1 MISAK
6 LANKIWILIQ
16 SRESKKFYKNCFE
29 LRHSQNIKL
38 KKYLSRNKNTQ
49 FGIKYKF
56 DQIKDYNGY
65 KKNVPVQDWKDIA
78 SWVEL
83 IKNGKD
89 NVLTSEK
96 VILLEETSGTS
107 SFSKLIPYTNLLKK
121 EIQKGVGPWMNAL
134 YENYKNAFK
143 GSSYWSFSPP
153 LKKKRKTS
161 AGIPIGIED
170 DTDYFNPFS
179 KFLLSKILAVPT
191 FLKKELHSDT
201 FYFQTFEHLLM
212 NDNLSFIS
220 VWSPT
225 FFLQLD
231 NFLSNHEEQLIYSLK
246 KSFGS
251 NNKRLVY
258 LEKTITTSYTWK
270 DVWPDLNVL
279 SCWCD
284 AQSSL
289 WIDKV
294 QAVIGDVYIQGK
306 GLLST
311 EGICSVPLLKDRSP
325 ILTVNSHFYEFR
337 TLDSEEIYLADELK
351 NNEIYEIIIT
361 NGGGLYRYASGD
373 LIQIDGF
380 YGQAPT
386 FKFLGRKNSSSDLV
400 GEKLS
405 EFQVSIAL
413 QAALKKISTKVE
425 LAFIYPV
432 INKIK
437 KLHYRIYIE
446 AKETYKLEITKLLPA
461 IEQNIE
467 STLIKNPY
475 YRTAIDL
482 NQLTPIKAHLLE
494 NNFKSR
500 LFDFYID
507 TFKVKDG
514 NLKMP
519 VLFKKD
525 SLNSLLHL

>member
-1 MISAK
+1 MINAK
-6 LANKIWILIQ
+6 LANKIWILLQ
-16 SRESKKFYKNCFE
+16 SRESKNFHKNCFQ
-29 LRHSQNIKL
+29 LKHSQNIKL
-38 KKYLSRNKNTQ
+38 KKYLSQNKNTQ
-49 FGIKYKF
+49 FGTKHKF

-65 KKNVPVQDWKDIA
+65 KKNVPIQEWNDINP
-78 SWVEL
+78 WVEL
-83 IKNGKD
+83 IKNGNG

-96 VILLEETSGTS
+96 IILFEETSGTS

-134 YENYKNAFK
+134 HKNHKSAFK
-143 GSSYWSFSPP
+143 GSSYWSISPP
-153 LKKKRKTS
+153 LKGKKKIS

-191 FLKKELHSDT
+191 TLKKELHSET
-201 FYFQTFEHLLM
+201 FYFQTFEYLLM
-212 NDNLSFIS
+212 RDNLSFIS

-231 NFLSNHEEQLIYSLK
+231 DFLSIYKVQLVCSLK
-246 KSFGS
+246 KKIGS
-251 NNKRLVY
+251 NNKRLLY
-258 LEKTITTSYTWK
+258 LEKIITTSYTWK
-270 DVWPDLNVL
+270 NIWPDLSVL

-289 WIDKV
+289 WVEKV
-294 QAVIGDVYIQGK
+294 QVAIGDVYIQGK

-325 ILTVNSHFYEFR
+325 VLSVSSHFYEFR
-337 TLDSEEIYLADELK
+337 ALDSEEVYLANELK
-351 NNEIYEIIIT
+351 DNEIYEIIMT
-361 NGGGLYRYASGD
+361 TGGGLYRYASGD

-400 GEKLS
+400 GEKLT

-413 QAALKKISTKVE
+413 QAALKNISTKVE
-425 LAFIYPV
+425 VAFIYPV
-432 INKIK
+432 IDEFN

-446 AKETYKLEITKLLPA
+446 AKKNFKPEITKLLST
-461 IEQNIE
+461 IEQHIE
-467 STLIKNPY
+467 NTLIRNPY
-475 YRTAIDL
+475 YKTAIDL
-482 NQLTPIKAHLLE
+482 NQLSSIKAHLLE
-494 NNFKSR
+494 NDFKSKLFNFYINNFK
-500 LFDFYID
+500 I
-507 TFKVKDG
+507 KDG